1 MLPPAYTARE
11 TTDVRGMDQCSEQI
25 TFYTDM
31 EPLLP
36 NGQPNPD
43 FGTRQFREESLCG
56 LTLTLTLTLSL
67 TLTLILTLTLTLTL
81 TQALRAVHALRLARR
96 RALARAARPAHG
108 RDGRPLDVLPQPAA
122 LAAAVDPL
130 AAREPVRR

>member
-11 TTDVRGMDQCSEQI
+11 TTDVRGLDACSEQI

-43 FGTRQFREESLCG
+43 FGKRQFREEILCD

-67 TLTLILTLTLTLTL
+67 TLTLI
-81 TQALRAVHALRLARR
+81 RR
-96 RALARAARPAHG
+96 YSAARIPAHG
-108 RDGRPLDVLPQPAA
+108 TGPSPRSGRSPRYAPAIS
-122 LAAAVDPL
+122 P
-130 AAREPVRR
+130 RSPRRGRTPPPWPYPYPHPYP

>member
-1 MLPPAYTARE
+1 MLPPAYAPQA

-43 FGTRQFREESLCG
+43 FGTRQFREEILCG
-56 LTLTLTLTLSL
+56 PTPGAWHRPVAEIRPISPRSPRRGRTL
-67 TLTLILTLTLTLTL
+67 
-81 TQALRAVHALRLARR
+81 
-96 RALARAARPAHG
+96 P
-108 RDGRPLDVLPQPAA
+108 P
-122 LAAAVDPL
+122 
-130 AAREPVRR
+130 

>member
-43 FGTRQFREESLCG
+43 FGTRQFREEILCG
-56 LTLTLTLTLSL
+56 PTPGAWHRPVAEIRPISPRSPRDLPAISPRSPRRGRTLPPWPYPYP
-67 TLTLILTLTLTLTL
+67 
-81 TQALRAVHALRLARR
+81 HNY
-96 RALARAARPAHG
+96 P
-108 RDGRPLDVLPQPAA
+108 
-122 LAAAVDPL
+122 
-130 AAREPVRR
+130 